1 MDASMTHVT
10 WEPLAPRS
18 RWKGLQYTP
27 VPQDPRP
34 LTKFVQIP
42 RRPTHLK
49 ATSTSHNFN
58 PEMKLGHL
66 YSFYKERSYLYQV
79 FLNWWTLMKLGD
91 HCTVFYPLASLLSFL
106 IPLKPS
112 LKFLSFPLIPLL
124 PLCKRTELAWVGVEW
139 LSFPGWLQL
148 MGFLE
153 NRTFSTKPG
162 TTNWLV
168 GHLRENGCL
177 STVLD
182 GASYW
187 GNDTFSSL
195 LY

>member
-1 MDASMTHVT
+1 MDANMTHVT
-10 WEPLAPRS
+10 WELLAPRS
-18 RWKGLQYTP
+18 GWKGLQYTL
-27 VPQDPRP
+27 VPQDLRP

-42 RRPTHLK
+42 RRLSHLK

-58 PEMKLGHL
+58 PEVELGHL

-79 FLNWWTLMKLGD
+79 FLNWLTLMKLGD
-91 HCTVFYPLASLLSFL
+91 HCTVFYPLTSSLSFL

-112 LKFLSFPLIPLL
+112 LKFLSFSSIPLL
-124 PLCKRTELAWVGVEW
+124 PLCKRTEQAWVGVEW
-139 LSFPGWLQL
+139 LSFPGWLEL

-153 NRTFSTKPG
+153 NMTFSAKPG

-168 GHLRENGCL
+168 GHLRGKCCP
-177 STVLD
+177 STFPD